1 MGWRFNR
8 ETVRI
13 ESDDR
18 NMFVECLVP
27 HHPEVGSEFVLDM
40 GGKKIG
46 FRTADDWQDDT
57 SERLSDGTKIWR
69 FDRVGILVIRWDNET
84 RKPVTLAKEH
94 KFSSREEQ
102 DEVLRTF
109 ADALAVFDGNR
120 KPDDPASIKA
130 RVEFTD
136 RMKARIEA
144 GELLK

>member
-8 ETVRI
+8 ETTRI
-13 ESDDR
+13 ESDDPEV
-18 NMFVECLVP
+18 FVEYLAA
-27 HHPEVGSEFVLDM
+27 HREEGDEFILHM
-40 GGKKIG
+40 QGKKIG
-46 FRTADDWQDDT
+46 FRTADFWKDDT
-57 SERLSDGTKIWR
+57 SERMPDGTKVWS
-69 FDRVGILVIRWDNET
+69 FDWVACRVVRWDYET
-84 RKPVTLAKEH
+84 RKPVTLAKEYR
-94 KFSSREEQ
+94 FSSKEEQ

-136 RMKARIEA
+136 RMKACIEA